1 MRYFY
6 YVIKEG
12 DSVYSRC
19 GRYRNKAELIS
30 SENKLIL
37 FIDEITKDEF
47 DEIIRQLKTEEEHKK
62 EEEDRINKLLS
73 YY

>member
-19 GRYRNKAELIS
+19 GGYRNKGELIS

-47 DEIIRQLKTEEEHKK
+47 DEIIRWLKTEEEHKK
-62 EEEDRINKLLS
+62 EEEDRINNLLS
-73 YY
+73 K

>member
-19 GRYRNKAELIS
+19 GGYRNKGELIS

-47 DEIIRQLKTEEEHKK
+47 DEIIRWSKTEEEHKK
-62 EEEDRINKLLS
+62 EE
-73 YY
+73 